1 MEFYVT
7 QSVMSE
13 EIDERPLYE
22 QMGGEQAIKNLVH
35 AFYLHMDT
43 LPEAREIRQ
52 MHPDSLKGS
61 EEKLFEFLSGW
72 TGGPQ
77 LFIEKHGHPR
87 LRARHL
93 PFKIDESARDQWLL
107 CFFKALDDCKIEGSI
122 KKILVSSIGRLAD
135 HMRNVNN

>member
-1 MEFYVT
+1 
-7 QSVMSE
+7 MSE

-22 QMGGEQAIKNLVH
+22 QMGGEQAIQNLVR
-35 AFYLHMDT
+35 AFYLNMET
-43 LPEAREIRQ
+43 LPEALEIRQ

-107 CFFKALDDCKIEGSI
+107 CFYKALDDCKIEGSI

-135 HMRNVNN
+135 HMRNVKNELA